1 MHLRNISL
9 TSSNLIAKR
18 ILFIDGLSRSAKS
31 LLGPIIGS
39 FKNVPDAT
47 SKSYR

>member
-9 TSSNLIAKR
+9 TSSNLIAKKFYLMVCQDQN
-18 ILFIDGLSRSAKS
+18 ITW
-31 LLGPIIGS
+31 IIGS
-39 FKNVPDAT
+39 FKKTFDAT